1 MRGWIALDRGIV
13 FHWVWYD
20 TKALKWWLDLVIQ
33 AAWKDCEVRFLG
45 QRVSLK
51 RGQLVTSMR
60 RLARRWDAGDVRT
73 AKRCLEDFVLDKMV
87 TVEKEGDVTIVTITN
102 YDKYQLDKFRSG
114 KFVDDEVEDDSHGMK
129 STSELDED
137 FPEFVGEHNE
147 EAEDFDEESEE
158 FSDNDENKKDEDMHH
173 ELHHGIHH
181 ERTIY
186 NKTKNNISLT
196 NALARENKYFEK
208 LRDSEM
214 FTKKTMEALKVTKAE
229 LHKRHKEFYKE
240 MQIKSFEHKNFN
252 DYKRHFYDWLKKT
265 IQDGKRNAKNK
276 RNSAG
281 RGTKA
286 KAKPENSG
294 GTQSIPQAAGK
305 PTDTRGEAQ
314 EGYGETGASAS
325 DNPLSRAKIRKAE
338 TDG

>member
-137 FPEFVGEHNE
+137 FPEFVDERNE
-147 EAEDFDEESEE
+147 EAEDYDDESEE
-158 FSDNDENKKDEDMHH
+158 FSDDDEDKKDEDMHH

-229 LHKRHKEFYKE
+229 LHKRHKV
-240 MQIKSFEHKNFN
+240 
-252 DYKRHFYDWLKKT
+252 YDWLKKT

-281 RGTKA
+281 RGSKA

-305 PTDTRGEAQ
+305 ATDTRGEAQ